1 MNLGNAAWGFRETPL
16 EEQLKITRDMGLD
29 VLELGIANAPNDI
42 PLDADSADLENV
54 KALYK
59 KYGVKLDC
67 AATGNDFTTGT
78 RDDVPKIKKVIDICS
93 FLRVKYLR
101 VFAGFSPV
109 ESVVGG
115 RWNTMIECLK
125 EICAY
130 ADEKGVTL
138 TVETHGGV
146 NAFDDGGVEHFLST
160 SADPTSL
167 YKMMSELPETIKVN
181 FDPANLWAVGVKHPE
196 EVYNTLKDR
205 IAVAHLKDFAEMESG
220 HIKPAACGESDMD
233 WDLIL
238 KAMSDFKG
246 NALFEYENVEDI
258 KEGLLRSYN
267 YIKEKL

>member
-1 MNLGNAAWGFRETPL
+1 MNFGNASWGFRETPL
-16 EEQLKITRDMGLD
+16 EEQLKITHDMGLN
-29 VLELGIANAPNDI
+29 VLELGIANAENDI
-42 PLDADSADLENV
+42 PLDADSAELENV
-54 KALYK
+54 KALYE

-78 RDDVPKIKKVIDICS
+78 KNDVPKIKKVIDICS
-93 FLRVKYLR
+93 FLGVKYLR

-125 EICAY
+125 EVGAY

-146 NAFDDGGVEHFLST
+146 NGFDDGGVEHFLST
-160 SADPTSL
+160 SADPSAL
-167 YKMMSELPETIKVN
+167 YKMMSELPDSIKVN
-181 FDPANLWAVGVKHPE
+181 FDPANLWAVGIKHPE
-196 EVYNTLKDR
+196 EVYNNLKDR
-205 IAVAHLKDFAEMESG
+205 VAVSHFKDFADMESG

-233 WDLIL
+233 WSLIL
-238 KAMSDFKG
+238 KAMSDFNG
-246 NALFEYENVEDI
+246 YALFEYENVEDI